1 MIRPMKS
8 MPSVD
13 FSCTDCLPQLPS
25 VYSVPMRTGTGLTAA
40 AFFIVVLLSGCAP
53 AIQFDAISIQEQLT
67 DLLELHTHEHI
78 YRDVVYFGEEKSFLG
93 VRTVDRRILFS
104 IDISVRAGIDLKH
117 GFTITRD
124 KDDPQ
129 RIYVQLPASEV
140 LSVDAD
146 EASIH
151 EYFIREQGGRIGL
164 FEITEQLE
172 DVKARTETDAIE
184 RGILDK
190 ADANARNI
198 VRNFMS
204 LAGFSQT
211 VFAPPAATDDGE
223 LQG

>member
-1 MIRPMKS
+1 MKS
-8 MPSVD
+8 LPSVD
-13 FSCTDCLPQLPS
+13 FSSDDCLRAPPS
-25 VYSVPMRTGTGLTAA
+25 VYSVPMRAVRFP
-40 AFFIVVLLSGCAP
+40 AFALLIIVVLLAGCAP
-53 AIQFDAISIQEQLT
+53 AVQFDAISIQEQLT

-93 VRTVDRRILFS
+93 VRTVDRRVLFS
-104 IDISVRAGIDLKH
+104 IDIRVRAGVDLGR
-117 GFTITRD
+117 GFTITQDR
-124 KDDPQ
+124 DDPQ
-129 RIYVQLPASEV
+129 RIYVQLPASEI

-164 FEITEQLE
+164 LEMTGQLE
-172 DVKARTETDAIE
+172 GVKARTETDSID
-184 RGILDK
+184 RGILQK

-211 VFAPPAATDDGE
+211 IFAPPATPEDGE